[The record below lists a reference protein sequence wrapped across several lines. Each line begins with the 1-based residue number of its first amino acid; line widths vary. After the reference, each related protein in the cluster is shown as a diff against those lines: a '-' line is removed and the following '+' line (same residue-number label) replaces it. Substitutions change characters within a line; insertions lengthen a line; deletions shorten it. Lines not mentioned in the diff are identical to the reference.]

1 MTGSVYDAAAA
12 GWASGAERIYAP
24 LARAL
29 VEASPEPVVG
39 RLVADVGAG
48 TGAAS
53 RALLADGARV
63 VALDLSE
70 PMLRHGRRHR
80 PPAVVG
86 DVLRLPFGTGTMDGA
101 VAAFVVNHVDP
112 PQAAF
117 AALRRVLRPD
127 GFVLASVFSSRHR
140 LPVKDAADAVCRDF
154 GWEPPTWYAELH
166 ERIAPVVGTPE
177 GMAEAAEASGLD
189 VLDAVEG
196 PVEVGTL
203 DAQELAKF
211 RLGQAQLAEFVTG
224 LDPQTKRRLHDAL
237 VDACQLHAGPLRPW
251 MITLT
256 ARVRPA

>member
-1 MTGSVYDAAAA
+1 MTGTAYDAAAA

-29 VEASPEPVVG
+29 VETSPEPVVG

-53 RALLADGARV
+53 RVLLKKGARV

-70 PMLRHGRRHR
+70 PMLRHGREHR

-86 DVLRLPFGTGTMDGA
+86 DVLRLPLGTGTMDGA

-117 AALRRVLRPD
+117 AALRRILRAD
-127 GFVLASVFSSRHR
+127 GVVLASAFSSRHR

-177 GMAEAAEASGLD
+177 GMAGAAGASGLD
-189 VLDAVEG
+189 VVDAAER

-203 DAQELAKF
+203 DAQELAGF
-211 RLGQAQLAEFVTG
+211 RLGQAHLAEFLAD
-224 LDPQTKRRLHDAL
+224 LDPSTRRRLHDAV
-237 VDACQLHAGPLRPW
+237 VDACEPHAGPTSPW
-251 MITLT
+251 MVTLT
-256 ARVRPA
+256 ARVCPT